1 MICKWMH
8 MAHFKTGSGPNL
20 VHRLK
25 FASCCFK
32 FLNICMVTF
41 SSYFWHFWV
50 CFYWLMFL
58 LLMYH
63 IFLLI
68 RFRYFLLDA
77 GHVVNTR
84 LLVFTDLIVEF
95 TDFVVFLCRA
105 SIFCFGGQLSYLWI
119 SLTCLRLLK
128 RCVMACLE

>member
-1 MICKWMH
+1 MD
-8 MAHFKTGSGPNL
+8 
-20 VHRLK
+20 
-25 FASCCFK
+25 
-32 FLNICMVTF
+32 
-41 SSYFWHFWV
+41 
-50 CFYWLMFL
+50 
-58 LLMYH
+58 H

-84 LLVFTDLIVEF
+84 LLLFTDLIVEF

-119 SLTCLRLLK
+119 SLTCLRLLIGF
-128 RCVMACLE
+128 RSSGSTCLLLDHAVSLGTVSTFWGMQELNRSAVSGGCERRALLMRSLTEDTTENLKN